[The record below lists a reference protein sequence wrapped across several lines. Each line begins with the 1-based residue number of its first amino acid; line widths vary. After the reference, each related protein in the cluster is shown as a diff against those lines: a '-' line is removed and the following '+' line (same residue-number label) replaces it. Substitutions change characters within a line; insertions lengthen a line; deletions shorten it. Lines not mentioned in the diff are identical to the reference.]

1 MTYDKKIELFPIGFL
16 HTPFETRAPFQPDV
30 NIENSIEFWL
40 ELDEKYI
47 PALDKLPFFNYIHI
61 LFYLD
66 RIDDQVK
73 LKAHPPSLAG
83 KEVGLFASR
92 SPYRPNHI
100 ALSTVRLLK
109 IEHNILFISS
119 IDALNNSPVLD
130 IKPYIKSLD
139 CREDANSGWSD
150 FFNKQI

>member
-1 MTYDKKIELFPIGFL
+1 MAYNKKIELFPIGYV
-16 HTPFETRAPFQPDV
+16 HTPFEIRAPFQPDM
-30 NIENSIEFWL
+30 NDANTEEFWI
-40 ELDEKYI
+40 ELNKKYI
-47 PALDKLPFFNYIHI
+47 PSLDKLQLFNYIHV
-61 LFYLD
+61 LFYFD
-66 RIDDQVK
+66 RIESQVK
-73 LKAHPPSLAG
+73 LKAHPPSLGG

-109 IEHNILFISS
+109 IKHNILYISS

-139 CREDANSGWSD
+139 CKKNANSGWREI
-150 FFNKQI
+150 FNS

>member
-1 MTYDKKIELFPIGFL
+1 MTYNKKIELFPIGFL
-16 HTPFETRAPFQPDV
+16 HTPFETKAPFQPDI
-30 NIENSIEFWL
+30 NEENSEEFWI
-40 ELDEKYI
+40 ELNDKYI
-47 PALDKLPFFNYIHI
+47 PSLDKLQLFNYIHV
-61 LFYLD
+61 LFYFD

-73 LKAHPPSLAG
+73 LKAHPPSLDR

-100 ALSTVRLLK
+100 ALSTVRLLEIK
-109 IEHNILFISS
+109 HNILYISS

-139 CREDANSGWSD
+139 CKEDANSGWRD
-150 FFNKQI
+150 FFFS